1 MNEHADWAPSA
12 VEQLTAY
19 LDHPNPY
26 DVPIEQVRD
35 LQLAELNVRLRD
47 RGERIKLVGLR
58 ARDANIEEIGKL
70 EDVVPLLLPH
80 TAYKSYPESVLTERR
95 WDRLT
100 KWLGTVST
108 YPTDNVDLEGVEDI
122 DQWMVR
128 LEEAGHY
135 VGCSSGTTGKSAMLM
150 GSARDIEWVCK
161 DLVTAFAWGSGV
173 PQQPTRRFFGLAP
186 VIATPRNKRI
196 GDALCDAYCNP
207 AKPRFDYPIPPITV
221 GSITRMVALRKA
233 IAEGTALPGDI
244 AEFEET
250 SAARQKAM
258 DNSVGVCADALIA
271 HREEPLFILGMWAA
285 LYNIA
290 EEVRSRGF
298 SGKDFHPG
306 NTSYIAGGLKG
317 AQVPSNYREVVYETF
332 NLLPERNFQMY
343 GMQEIG
349 TSIPR
354 CREGR
359 YHIPPWLVC
368 VPLDKPGDAMLPIGE
383 GEMECRAAFFDLA
396 VDGRWGGV
404 ISGDRIHVDFG
415 PCACGTRSPS
425 IRDDV
430 VRYTDIEGDDKISCA
445 GTVDAY
451 VKGLS

>member
-1 MNEHADWAPSA
+1 MGTA

-19 LDHPNPY
+19 LDKPDPY
-26 DVPIEQVRD
+26 DVPYADVRD
-35 LQLAELNVRLRD
+35 LQLAALNERLQERV
-47 RGERIKLVGLR
+47 GRIKLLELR
-58 ARDANIEEIGKL
+58 ARDSGVTDISKL

-80 TAYKSYPESVLTERR
+80 TAYKSYPESVLTEKR

-100 KWLGTVST
+100 KWLSTVSAN
-108 YPTDNVDLEGVEDI
+108 PTDNVDVNGIADI
-122 DQWMVR
+122 DEWMIR
-128 LEEAGHY
+128 LEDAGHY

-150 GSARDIEWVCK
+150 GTKDDIGWVCK
-161 DLVTAFAWGSGV
+161 DSVTAFAWGSGV
-173 PQQPTRRFFGLAP
+173 PPSPTRRFFGLAP

-196 GDALCDAYCNP
+196 GDALCDAYCDP

-233 IAEGTALPGDI
+233 IADGTALPGEI
-244 AEFEET
+244 AEFEQT

-258 DNSVGVCADALIA
+258 DDSVGVCADALIEA
-271 HREEPLFILGMWAA
+271 RGEPLFILGMWAA

-290 EEVRSRGF
+290 LEVRNRGY
-298 SGKDFHPG
+298 SAKDFHPD
-306 NTSYIAGGLKG
+306 NTSYVAGGLKG
-317 AQVPSNYREVVYETF
+317 AQIPSNYREFVYETF
-332 NLLPERNFQMY
+332 NLQPKRNFQMY

-349 TSIPR
+349 TSNPR
-354 CREGR
+354 CREAGR

-368 VPLDKPGDAMLPIGE
+368 VPLNKAGDEMLPITE

-415 PCACGTRSPS
+415 PCSCGARSPS

-430 VRYTDIEGDDKISCA
+430 IRYSDLEGDDKISCA